1 MRDIERGRVLCT
13 IEGYVLWKKM
23 FYLCLSHRLC

>member
-13 IEGYVLWKKM
+13 IEGYVLWKKTVL
-23 FYLCLSHRLC
+23 FVPFT